1 MDNQLIAFDMAANIA
16 IACGLAVVLLVAKD
30 VFVDCKN

>member
-1 MDNQLIAFDMAANIA
+1 MDSQLIAFNIAANIA
-16 IACGLAVVLLVAKD
+16 IACGWAVILLVAKD